1 MADKIINTRI
11 RQKYDSE
18 ANWKSKNPILLDG
31 ELAFSRDKNNKYKV
45 GDGVSKWSDLSYSID
60 DVLAAY
66 LAKTGGTIT
75 GDVTFDSTLYSKN
88 VTGSSKNGIIL
99 LPKVPYTTIDPTHTN
114 EIYLKEL
121 CKWIC
126 TKYPNC
132 DSRIFI
138 GTGAPNTQGTIIIHI
153 YDTNGVKDG
162 YPQYASG
169 IYVTL
174 QNFYT
179 FGFSEYKFYYKNITF
194 NGHTHAI
201 SQISD
206 ISNASVKSATKLT
219 TARNIKISGAVTSNN
234 GVNFDGSANVSI
246 PINSVKES
254 YLTWGGKNF
263 TGDFGCI
270 DAAMIPDLGANRLAF
285 GKPAGVIVEYSR
297 DSGTA
302 WTDYDATDA
311 NKSQLLSTGTS
322 FYIGKANS
330 SNPAKASYQLRVTL
344 DSDALGVYS
353 QLNKFAIYIS
363 TNGCQGCYCTI
374 DASLEST
381 PTTFVKFADKVP
393 ISGWSGW
400 NIINTSNITTYNN
413 SKSNQYGLIRF
424 TFGCTADLSESNQKY
439 IGLQLI
445 RLMGFGGVGWNT
457 PSNMAKYGTIYSY
470 DYAQNVG
477 FPAQVTATKF
487 VGSLSGNATTATAL
501 GTSAG
506 SATQPVYFK
515 DGKPVVTTYT
525 LGKSVPSDAKFTDTN
540 TWRGIQN
547 NLTSDAIDQ
556 SLSAAQGKALKTLV
570 DGKASI
576 SHKHTISEITDISDA
591 SVKSATTASSV
602 STRGTA
608 TATTG
613 RHIWFSASN
622 ETERAHNDS
631 FKYTPSTNTVSS
643 NISGNAATATKLA
656 TTRTVSGGIDIP
668 LSFTYNGSANSSASV
683 GFYSSSIKNQ
693 NQNNYSYHRF
703 AKLDPTTEVNKDK
716 TMTVYISQDYNGGG
730 FGIARLSVRMSTT
743 TSTAEVKWLVRSGLP
758 SDSIQIAIYN
768 VTGKTYAD
776 AFFKTTGAYQGTV
789 IRAIASGARGGI
801 SRTWTLIDSSEV
813 KDTTT
818 SNALD
823 SVESYVSISAA
834 GTKLHKQAYSTT
846 VSGIDSAEGFMTSA
860 NKTNLTSIVGYF
872 DESQYVTDSD
882 ISKLFG

>member
-1 MADKIINTRI
+1 MPTINTQIQARG
-11 RQKYDSE
+11 DTE
-18 ANWKSKNPILLDG
+18 ENWKAKNPVLL
-31 ELAFSRDKNNKYKV
+31 KNEVVYTTNGTNATKYKI
-45 GDGVSKWSDLSYSID
+45 GDGSSKWSALPYGI
-60 DVLAAY
+60 
-66 LAKTGGTIT
+66 
-75 GDVTFDSTLYSKN
+75 DSTL
-88 VTGSSKNGIIL
+88 T
-99 LPKVPYTTIDPTHTN
+99 
-114 EIYLKEL
+114 
-121 CKWIC
+121 
-126 TKYPNC
+126 
-132 DSRIFI
+132 
-138 GTGAPNTQGTIIIHI
+138 
-153 YDTNGVKDG
+153 
-162 YPQYASG
+162 
-169 IYVTL
+169 
-174 QNFYT
+174 
-179 FGFSEYKFYYKNITF
+179 
-194 NGHTHAI
+194 
-201 SQISD
+201 
-206 ISNASVKSATKLT
+206 NASVKSATSATKLT
-219 TARNIKISGAVTSNN
+219 NTRNIKVSGAVTSNN

-246 PINSVKES
+246 PVNSVKES

-297 DSGTA
+297 NSGTT

-487 VGSLSGNATTATAL
+487 VGSLSGNA
-501 GTSAG
+501 
-506 SATQPVYFK
+506 
-515 DGKPVVTTYT
+515 
-525 LGKSVPSDAKFTDTN
+525 
-540 TWRGIQN
+540 
-547 NLTSDAIDQ
+547 
-556 SLSAAQGKALKTLV
+556 
-570 DGKASI
+570 
-576 SHKHTISEITDISDA
+576 
-591 SVKSATTASSV
+591 
-602 STRGTA
+602 
-608 TATTG
+608 
-613 RHIWFSASN
+613 
-622 ETERAHNDS
+622 
-631 FKYTPSTNTVSS
+631 
-643 NISGNAATATKLA
+643 ATATKLA
-656 TTRTVSGGIDIP
+656 TTRTVSGGVDIP
-668 LSFTYNGSANSSASV
+668 LSFTYDGSANSSATV

-693 NQNNYSYHRF
+693 NKNNYPYHRF
-703 AKLDPTTEVNKDK
+703 AKLDQIAEVNKDK
-716 TMTVYISQDYNGGG
+716 TMTVYVSQDYNGGG
-730 FGIARLSVRMSTT
+730 FGIAILSLRTSSTSP
-743 TSTAEVKWLVRSGLP
+743 TSTAEVKWLVRSGL
-758 SDSIQIAIYN
+758 SSNSIQIAIYN

-776 AFFKTTGAYQGTV
+776 AFLKTTGAYQGTV

-813 KDTTT
+813 KDTTA

-823 SVESYVSISAA
+823 SVESYASISAA